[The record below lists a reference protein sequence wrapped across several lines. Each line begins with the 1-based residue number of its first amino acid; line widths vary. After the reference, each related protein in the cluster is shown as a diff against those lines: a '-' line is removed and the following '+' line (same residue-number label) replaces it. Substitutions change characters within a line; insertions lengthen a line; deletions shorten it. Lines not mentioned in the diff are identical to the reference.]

1 MNTNHNNNNYLSE
14 NQEIPSKKIP
24 QVGIFTILRLG
35 LFNLGLGLMAVL
47 TLAVL
52 NRVMI
57 SELAI
62 PAAIVSTILALS
74 QLVAPTRVWFGQ
86 LSDGYKLFGTH
97 RTGFVRLGIAI
108 AGVCIFLA
116 VQLVWVLGNNIQL
129 NNGWQ
134 WNSTTMMGS
143 VALGLIFII
152 YGIALG
158 ASSTPFTALLVDIS
172 EEENR
177 SKLVATIWSML
188 MVGIVIGGI
197 TGKVLLKNLEVAE
210 GEVIPLSTLQAPI
223 NSIFAIVPIIILG
236 LAFIATWGVEKK
248 YSRFRLRSSYM
259 DREDGISLGRALR
272 ILTSSRQTGIFF
284 SFLVMITLSLF
295 MQEAVL
301 EPYGG
306 EVFGMGVGETTAL
319 NSFWGIGILLG
330 YSTTG
335 FLVIPRLGKTN
346 TTRIGCVLVAIC
358 FILIILSGISQ
369 NSAVLKGAMILFG
382 IAAGITTIGAISLM
396 LDLTAA
402 ATAGTFIGAWGLA
415 QAMSRGIAIA
425 LGGWILDL
433 GKAIFASDWLAYSL
447 VFFCEA
453 LCIFGAIALL
463 NQVNVIEF
471 KTTTKQ
477 ATAMVMESDLD

>member
-1 MNTNHNNNNYLSE
+1 MNTNQDYHSREE
-14 NQEIPSKKIP
+14 NQDIATKNIPP
-24 QVGIFTILRLG
+24 VGMLTILRLG

-57 SELAI
+57 SELGI
-62 PAAIVSTILALS
+62 PAAIVSTTLALS
-74 QLVAPTRVWFGQ
+74 QLVAPTRVWLGQ
-86 LSDGYKLFGTH
+86 LSDGKKLFGTH
-97 RTGFVRLGIAI
+97 RTGYVRLGIAI
-108 AGVCIFLA
+108 AGISIFLA
-116 VQLVWVLGNNIQL
+116 VQLVWLLGNNIQL
-129 NNGWQ
+129 HSGWQ
-134 WNSTTMMGS
+134 WNVTTMMVS
-143 VALGLIFII
+143 LALGLIFII

-177 SKLVATIWSML
+177 SQLVAIIWSML

-197 TGKVLLKNLEVAE
+197 MGKILLTKLTVAE
-210 GEVIPLSTLQAPI
+210 GESISISTLQAPI
-223 NSIFAIVPIIILG
+223 NLIFSLVPIVILG

-248 YSRFRLRSSYM
+248 YSRFRLRSSYVE
-259 DREDGISLGRALR
+259 REDGISLSRALR

-284 SFLVMITLSLF
+284 SFLVMVTLSLF

-306 EVFGMGVGETTAL
+306 EVFGMAIGETTAL

-330 YSTTG
+330 YGTTG
-335 FLVIPRLGKTN
+335 FLVVPHLGKTQ
-346 TTRIGCVLVAIC
+346 TTRMGCILVAIC
-358 FILIILSGISQ
+358 FILIILAGISQ
-369 NSAVLKGAMILFG
+369 NSAVLQGAMVLFG

-415 QAMSRGIAIA
+415 QAMARGIAIA

-433 GKAIFASDWLAYSL
+433 GKGIFANDWLAYSS

-463 NQVNVIEF
+463 NQVNISEF

-477 ATAMVMESDLD
+477 ATTMVMESDLD